1 MSMTPPSQ
9 DPNNKQAPRSY
20 PVPAETDGT
29 TPPTSAPVTSNAGR
43 AAETF
48 ITEEVAEA
56 KRSLMI
62 TRIASALL
70 SIFVVVY
77 LGIITSK
84 FKESMQPAN
93 AAEIAHGIVVEK
105 VDEGANSLADE
116 VKRRVPA
123 LIEQAPDY
131 ALKQMPIYREKL
143 ENQVLGDISGYARE
157 NAPKLGEHLDDF
169 LTAHKDEVK
178 QMLDDGQN
186 PAVTDA
192 VGEQLEQEFLASLKD
207 TDAGGG
213 ESYREKMDKSLAAL
227 QDIKKK
233 MDHLAANKGL
243 TPAEKKTR
251 RAVAILAAK
260 ITEQT
265 VAPAIA
271 PVKAAASSA
280 TNAINAAAEN
290 NTPAEESVSA
300 TTPSGAPSP
309 AASGAAP
316 SASAAT
322 APSAA
327 PSASPAAMPSPAPS
341 VR

>member
-29 TPPTSAPVTSNAGR
+29 TPPTSAPVTTNAGR

-77 LGIITSK
+77 LGIITK
-84 FKESMQPAN
+84 RFQDSMQPAN

-105 VDEGANSLADE
+105 VDDGANSLADE

-131 ALKQMPIYREKL
+131 AIKQMPLYRERL
-143 ENQVLGDISGYARE
+143 ENQVLGDISGYASQ

-169 LTAHKDEVK
+169 LNAHKDEVK

-227 QDIKKK
+227 TDIKKK
-233 MDHLAANKGL
+233 MDHLASNKGL

-251 RAVAILAAK
+251 RAIAILASK

-265 VAPAIA
+265 VAPAVA

-280 TNAINAAAEN
+280 TNAINSAAEN
-290 NTPAEESVSA
+290 NTPAEEPASA
-300 TTPSGAPSP
+300 TTAAAPSP
-309 AASGAAP
+309 EASASAAAAP
-316 SASAAT
+316 SAS
-322 APSAA
+322 
-327 PSASPAAMPSPAPS
+327 PSASPAAMPSPAPT